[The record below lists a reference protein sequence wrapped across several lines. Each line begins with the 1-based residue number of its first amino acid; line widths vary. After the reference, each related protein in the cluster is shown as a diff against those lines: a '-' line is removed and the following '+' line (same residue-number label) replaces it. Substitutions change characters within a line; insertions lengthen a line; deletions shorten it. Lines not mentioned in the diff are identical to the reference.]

1 MENYKIIE
9 QLAPFGVGNPK
20 PLFLFEGV
28 EVSGIKKFGKAS
40 EHLELTLTDPHP
52 ASPLD
57 LTLNPSPFKG
67 EGAFIRGRRE
77 EGVKAMQFFK
87 NEKSFSVPISIGE
100 KINLLANFE
109 KSTFRNKTELRL
121 RIIDII
127 E

>member
-1 MENYKIIE
+1 
-9 QLAPFGVGNPK
+9 
-20 PLFLFEGV
+20 
-28 EVSGIKKFGKAS
+28 
-40 EHLELTLTDPHP
+40 
-52 ASPLD
+52 
-57 LTLNPSPFKG
+57 
-67 EGAFIRGRRE
+67 
-77 EGVKAMQFFK
+77 MQFFK